1 LAWNVVHASG
11 GAQGLLGP
19 RRAVL
24 SGDGSHLYVVAQSG
38 ASVAWFVRD
47 PIDGGL
53 VFLGQRSNESTG
65 VDGLG
70 GATGVVVDDA
80 VGQVY
85 VAGTLQG
92 ALVHFVRHA
101 DSFCPP
107 SGSGALDGVP
117 IDIAAGGSVT
127 FRIDVDVR

>member
-1 LAWNVVHASG
+1 S
-11 GAQGLLGP
+11 
-19 RRAVL
+19 
-24 SGDGSHLYVVAQSG
+24 
-38 ASVAWFVRD
+38 
-47 PIDGGL
+47 L

-70 GATGVVVDDA
+70 GATGVVIDDA
-80 VGQVY
+80 LGQVY

-127 FRIDVDVR
+127 FRIDVDVSASLSGPLVNVASVDALQDPNPDNDSAEDVDVQ